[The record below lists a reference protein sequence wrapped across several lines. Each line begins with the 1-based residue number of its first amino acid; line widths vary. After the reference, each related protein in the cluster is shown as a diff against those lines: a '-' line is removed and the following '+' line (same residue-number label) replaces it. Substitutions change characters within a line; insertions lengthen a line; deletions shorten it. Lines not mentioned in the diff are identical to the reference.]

1 MHRPEATCSSQTP
14 CTGRQSANWSCLRKP
29 DNKVR
34 KIAFQSLFN
43 LISNFR
49 HRWFFQSM
57 VISIIDDRNKRRREN
72 PRSEILRELPH
83 FLIYICPETVTDPTH
98 SLGPHS
104 PALPGLL
111 DAGCC
116 RSQTL
121 HQKGAQHRLWR
132 KADGGRGRGRCPWG
146 KQLLILA
153 WSESEVFE

>member
-1 MHRPEATCSSQTP
+1 MHRQEATCSSQTP

-57 VISIIDDRNKRRREN
+57 VISIIDDRNKRKREN

-83 FLIYICPETVTDPTH
+83 FLIYIILKPWQTQRIH
-98 SLGPHS
+98 SVHILQPF
-104 PALPGLL
+104 L
-111 DAGCC
+111 DCWMLDTAGHKPSTKKELSTGFEG
-116 RSQTL
+116 RQM
-121 HQKGAQHRLWR
+121 GAGEGAGVH
-132 KADGGRGRGRCPWG
+132 G
-146 KQLLILA
+146 
-153 WSESEVFE
+153 ESNY